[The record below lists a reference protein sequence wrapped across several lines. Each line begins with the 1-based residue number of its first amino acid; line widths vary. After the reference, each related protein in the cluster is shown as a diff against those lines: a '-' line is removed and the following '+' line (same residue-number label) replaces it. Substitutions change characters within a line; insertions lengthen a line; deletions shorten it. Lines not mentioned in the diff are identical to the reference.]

1 MGVNSFLKFLKSRIV
16 IIYKENNLLV
26 IVNFIKKNLTLKF
39 AHKSKIIRNIQK
51 QKRIM
56 KHKVLQIQKLDAQTS
71 IQL

>member
-1 MGVNSFLKFLKSRIV
+1 MGVNSFLKFLKNRIV

-26 IVNFIKKNLTLKF
+26 IANFIKKNLTLRF

>member
-26 IVNFIKKNLTLKF
+26 IVNFIKKNLTLRF